1 MSPSE
6 LQRLVDRNLSSS
18 GGGVWSTRRAMMQ
31 FNREA
36 IHEAMPRPDDDW
48 DKLADRVGQ
57 LAAVNSF
64 DEALKIVESLSK
76 QNTTDALAR

>member
-1 MSPSE
+1 
-6 LQRLVDRNLSSS
+6 
-18 GGGVWSTRRAMMQ
+18 MQ